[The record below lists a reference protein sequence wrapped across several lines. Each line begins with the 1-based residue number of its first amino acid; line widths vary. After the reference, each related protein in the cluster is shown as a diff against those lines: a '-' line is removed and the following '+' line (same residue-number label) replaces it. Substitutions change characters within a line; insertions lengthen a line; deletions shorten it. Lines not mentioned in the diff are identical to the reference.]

1 MNNQIPEKTNDNGV
15 DKQVSKTVRT
25 VRRLSWYRIISMIVR
40 MALAVWVTLEVYND
54 SLSIMTRT
62 VWLVLI
68 SIFEAE
74 CIMKLIKNLLIRFTN
89 GREFQE
95 AVKAVEEMNDAIK

>member
-1 MNNQIPEKTNDNGV
+1 MNNQIPEKTNNNINESFN
-15 DKQVSKTVRT
+15 KAVRT
-25 VRRLSWYRIISMIVR
+25 VRRLSGYRIISVMIWL
-40 MALAVWVTLEVYND
+40 ALDIWVTLEVYSD

-62 VWLVLI
+62 IWLVLI
-68 SIFEAE
+68 SVFEVD

>member
-1 MNNQIPEKTNDNGV
+1 MTNQIPEKTNNNINESFN
-15 DKQVSKTVRT
+15 KAVRT
-25 VRRLSWYRIISMIVR
+25 VRRLSGYRIISVMIWL
-40 MALAVWVTLEVYND
+40 ALAIWVTLEVYND

-62 VWLVLI
+62 IWIVLI
-68 SIFEAE
+68 SVFEAE

-95 AVKAVEEMNDAIK
+95 AVKAVEEMNDAIR

>member
-1 MNNQIPEKTNDNGV
+1 MTNQIPEKTNNNINESFN
-15 DKQVSKTVRT
+15 KAVRT
-25 VRRLSWYRIISMIVR
+25 VRRLSGYRIISVMIWL
-40 MALAVWVTLEVYND
+40 ALAIWVTLEVYAD

-68 SIFEAE
+68 SVFEAE
-74 CIMKLIKNLLIRFTN
+74 CIMKLIKNLLIHFTN
-89 GREFQE
+89 GQEFQE

>member
-1 MNNQIPEKTNDNGV
+1 MTNQIPEKTNNNINESFN
-15 DKQVSKTVRT
+15 KAVRT
-25 VRRLSWYRIISMIVR
+25 VKRLSGYRIISVMIWL
-40 MALAVWVTLEVYND
+40 ALAVWVTLEVYSD

-62 VWLVLI
+62 IWIVLI
-68 SIFEAE
+68 SVFEAE

>member
-15 DKQVSKTVRT
+15 DKKVSKTVRT
-25 VRRLSWYRIISMIVR
+25 VRRLSGYRIISVLIWL
-40 MALAVWVTLEVYND
+40 ALAIWVTLEVYAD

-62 VWLVLI
+62 IWIVLI
-68 SIFEAE
+68 SVFEAE

-95 AVKAVEEMNDAIK
+95 AVRAVEEMNDAIR

>member
-1 MNNQIPEKTNDNGV
+1 MTNQIPEKTNNNINESFN
-15 DKQVSKTVRT
+15 KAVRT
-25 VRRLSWYRIISMIVR
+25 VRRLSGYRIISVMIWL
-40 MALAVWVTLEVYND
+40 ALAIWVTLEVYSD

-62 VWLVLI
+62 VWIVLI
-68 SIFEAE
+68 SVFETD

>member
-1 MNNQIPEKTNDNGV
+1 MTNQIPEKTNNNINE
-15 DKQVSKTVRT
+15 SFNRAVRT
-25 VRRLSWYRIISMIVR
+25 VRRLSGYRIISVMIWL
-40 MALAVWVTLEVYND
+40 ALAVWVTLEVYSD

-62 VWLVLI
+62 VWIVLI
-68 SIFEAE
+68 SVFEAE

>member
-1 MNNQIPEKTNDNGV
+1 MNDSGV

-62 VWLVLI
+62 VWIVLI
-68 SIFEAE
+68 SVFEAE
-74 CIMKLIKNLLIRFTN
+74 CIVKLIKNLLIRFTN

>member
-1 MNNQIPEKTNDNGV
+1 MTNQIPEKTNNNINESFN
-15 DKQVSKTVRT
+15 KAVRT
-25 VRRLSWYRIISMIVR
+25 VRRLSGYRIISVMIWL
-40 MALAVWVTLEVYND
+40 ALAIWVTLEVYSD

-62 VWLVLI
+62 IWLVLI
-68 SIFEAE
+68 SVFEAE